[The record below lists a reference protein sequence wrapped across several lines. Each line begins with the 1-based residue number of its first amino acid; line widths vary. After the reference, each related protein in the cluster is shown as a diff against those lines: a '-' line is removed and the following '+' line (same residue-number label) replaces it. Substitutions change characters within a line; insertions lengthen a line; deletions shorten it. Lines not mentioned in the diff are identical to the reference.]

1 MYNVMSHKPGWC
13 KFAASG
19 SCLMSTINGRFP
31 KLPFPTIVRIR
42 DKPGSENLGL
52 GSRAHFF
59 NAACQFSTTVTT
71 PGFAASRRSAPNI
84 AS

>member
-31 KLPFPTIVRIR
+31 KLPLPTIVRIR

-52 GSRAHFF
+52 GSRVHLPLVGAEHCKL
-59 NAACQFSTTVTT
+59 NPPA
-71 PGFAASRRSAPNI
+71 GL
-84 AS
+84 